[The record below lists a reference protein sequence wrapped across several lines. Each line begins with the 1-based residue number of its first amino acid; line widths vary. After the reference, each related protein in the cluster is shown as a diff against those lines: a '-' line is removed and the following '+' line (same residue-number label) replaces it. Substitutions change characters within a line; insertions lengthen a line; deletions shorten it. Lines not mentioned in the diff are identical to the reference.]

1 MLALAKHTC
10 KLLTINIFS
19 LSTLE
24 DASSVEV
31 KCMES
36 ENADKPY
43 LTGKFVIASLER
55 TDAVQDDATYSISL
69 ENDSEVTFDE
79 TAYRGEWER
88 VRRLAAI
95 SIQPHVKKT
104 VTPQKNYF
112 SSPGT
117 MPARNG
123 RIADPGLLRK
133 RGVNGSRKWW
143 DTLGINWIELTLSYH
158 RPHHPHFRTLC

>member
-10 KLLTINIFS
+10 KLLTINTFS

-69 ENDSEVTFDE
+69 ENDSEVTVDE
-79 TAYRGEWER
+79 TAYRSEWER

-104 VTPQKNYF
+104 VTPKKTTSVPLGRCPQ
-112 SSPGT
+112 GT
-117 MPARNG
+117 EG
-123 RIADPGLLRK
+123 
-133 RGVNGSRKWW
+133 
-143 DTLGINWIELTLSYH
+143 
-158 RPHHPHFRTLC
+158 

>member
-1 MLALAKHTC
+1 MLLALAKHAC

-31 KCMES
+31 KCMER

-104 VTPQKNYF
+104 VTPKKLLQF
-112 SSPGT
+112 PWDD
-117 MPARNG
+117 AREERKDSRPRPTAEEG
-123 RIADPGLLRK
+123 RK
-133 RGVNGSRKWW
+133 RFEEMVRR
-143 DTLGINWIELTLSYH
+143 I
-158 RPHHPHFRTLC
+158 

>member
-104 VTPQKNYF
+104 VTPPKKLLQF
-112 SSPGT
+112 PWDD
-117 MPARNG
+117 ARKERKDSRPRPTAEEG
-123 RIADPGLLRK
+123 RK
-133 RGVNGSRKWW
+133 RFEEVVGR
-143 DTLGINWIELTLSYH
+143 LGDK
-158 RPHHPHFRTLC
+158 P

>member
-1 MLALAKHTC
+1 MLALAKHAC
-10 KLLTINIFS
+10 KLLTINVFS

-133 RGVNGSRKWW
+133 RGVNGSRR
-143 DTLGINWIELTLSYH
+143 LSDASGTNLKE
-158 RPHHPHFRTLC
+158 PKVSHPHRHHLFRILC